1 MRIAAFGSVAG
12 LLWMLGCGTTHLESD
27 FEDVAPQSA
36 ELALSKSDFLESDW
50 YFRQT
55 FVEVPYGAARGFDG
69 LVSDVEKV
77 HWEVTEKHLVAYRTY
92 EVVPGSDPDAGEPGW
107 HEQPVAMYPILEHV
121 GDTGAQWFERQA
133 MRVDWV
139 DQLDGVLWYGLP
151 ILEGTSWTVRAAA
164 DADAPV
170 VAYFDAAATRIPNI
184 DAGSYAKGALYYA
197 DFTNRV
203 AITALESSFHDCRRA
218 QDPNDFTRT
227 LDPHA
232 YEIGVRT
239 SLLRVPAHS
248 DYEPVAYDA
257 LDYNKFGYFRRG
269 RQTVDKYLG
278 ARLSGRLHVATRHN
292 LWRDTWQRDGSG
304 ELRRDEEGRL
314 VPKPFAERTPR
325 PIVFHLSE
333 DFPDYLVQPSFDA
346 AASWDG
352 ALRRAVATA
361 QQVDVGSVPQMLI
374 VCHNP
379 VDAEDPALCGERD
392 TRVRKGDL
400 RYDQIVSIDQPQL
413 CGLLGFGPSQSDPET
428 GEILSAQAI
437 VYEEAAA
444 NLAQFALDLIRFVN
458 GDLEIEGLH
467 DADDVRAAV
476 RARLDP
482 SLPGVG
488 SQLNGIALPDA
499 IGATAPVALSGAAA
513 ERARSLAGRPPVVAS
528 GRQRKS
534 PREALEGSGVL
545 DALSTSSGMKLTD
558 LSAELE
564 RERAPLVDPERGCA
578 LPTDF
583 QDAVLGLALSY
594 LGRTDYDQILIE
606 LSQAIHADVVAH
618 ELGHTLGL
626 RHNFAASAD
635 YVNYTDE
642 YWRLKS
648 EGVLGVDDSGSLAV
662 LPLTHPLRYLDDVF
676 FLSQQTSA
684 QAISGM
690 RTHARSSVMDYEA
703 RPFGGFPGIAKYD
716 EAAIVYG
723 YTTGRDRTV
732 TEEAEDSPEFNAQ
745 QRGYVEVF
753 DQPGDAA
760 GLLRHFESA
769 SSPELDK
776 LAESV
781 HYHTFVSYL
790 ASSGTDP
797 LAGEPPNP
805 PADGAL
811 AAQLVRERLRS
822 RRLVRLQDLQAPA
835 EVEVP
840 YLFVDDVFN
849 WTKQSANVFDAG
861 ADPLELAL
869 DTIGR
874 YRDYY
879 PFQFFG
885 RDRADFDPEL
895 VAIGTVN
902 RYLLPLYDNFNRFY
916 LSLSRPAFDPILGA
930 SRELGALASI
940 NALAEI
946 AGSTPSYGAYVADGD
961 VHRLV
966 SFEPDA
972 SADVIVPPGVGRRW
986 SSVQDNTPND
996 LTYVPFSYVEAGHDR
1011 VAAYALQI
1019 LLGLVPT
1026 FFVSE
1031 GEGYQATFAGPFAI
1045 FEPQLTTLFNALFLQ
1060 DSAVLGP
1067 RVGSDGAG
1075 GVTITRPP
1083 LFALD
1088 LGGGFYLDPE
1098 TWRLTAAPLD
1108 DDLALSPGP
1117 HLDVAQGRGQKLD
1130 AGVTGMWLFSSLS
1143 SSGIGL
1149 QYQDQ
1154 ARVFRVGS
1162 GEELTPG
1169 DGFETVTYCDTL
1181 GSGLCYGALQP
1192 IDSSDPGLA
1201 ARLIRRAQ
1209 ALHPQAEAGD
1219 FIAADQLE
1227 TLVQDMD
1234 LLRSLYAVFGHL

>member
-1 MRIAAFGSVAG
+1 MRMRAVGSVVG
-12 LLWMLGCGTTHLESD
+12 LLCVIGCGTTHLESD
-27 FEDVAPQSA
+27 IEEVAPHSA

-50 YFRQT
+50 YLRQT
-55 FVEVPYGAARGFDG
+55 FVDVPYGAARGFDG

-77 HWEVTEKHLVAYRTY
+77 RWEVTEKHLVAYRTY
-92 EVVPGSDPDAGEPGW
+92 EVVPGSDPDASDPGW
-107 HEQPVAMYPILEHV
+107 HGQPVAMYPILEHV

-151 ILEGTSWTVRAAA
+151 ILEGTTWTVRAAA

-170 VAYFDAAATRIPNI
+170 VAYFDGAATRIPNI
-184 DAGSYAKGALYYA
+184 DAGSYPKGALYYA

-203 AITALESSFHDCRRA
+203 AITALESSWHDCRRA
-218 QDPNDFTRT
+218 QDPSDFTRT
-227 LDPHA
+227 LDPYA

-239 SLLRVPAHS
+239 SLLRVPATS

-269 RQTVDKYLG
+269 RQTLDKYFG

-292 LWRDTWQRDGSG
+292 VWRDTWQSDASG
-304 ELRRDEEGRL
+304 GLRRDAEGRL
-314 VPKPFAERTPR
+314 VPKPFAERSPR
-325 PIVFHLSE
+325 PVVFHLSE
-333 DFPDYLVQPSFDA
+333 DFPDHLLEPSFEA

-361 QQVDVGSVPQMLI
+361 QQVDLASIPPMLI

-379 VDAEDPALCGERD
+379 VSAEDPALCGARA

-400 RYDQIVSIDQPQL
+400 RYDQIVLIDQPQL
-413 CGLLGFGPSQSDPET
+413 CSPLGLGPSQSDPET

-437 VYEEAAA
+437 VYEEPVSQ
-444 NLAQFALDLIRFVN
+444 LAQFALDLIRFVN
-458 GDLEIEGLH
+458 GDLDIAGLQA
-467 DADDVRAAV
+467 ADDVREAV
-476 RARLDP
+476 LARLDP
-482 SLPGVG
+482 RLPGRG
-488 SQLNGIALPDA
+488 SQLKAIPLPDA
-499 IGATAPVALSGAAA
+499 IGPTVALSGDAA
-513 ERARSLAGRPPVVAS
+513 ERARSLADRPAVVAG
-528 GRQRKS
+528 GRERRS
-534 PREALEGSGVL
+534 LREALAGSGVL
-545 DALSTSSGMKLTD
+545 DALSSSSGMKLTD
-558 LSAELE
+558 LAAEIESA
-564 RERAPLVDPERGCA
+564 RAPLLDPERGCA
-578 LPTDF
+578 LPTAF

-606 LSQAIHADVVAH
+606 LSQAIYADVVTH

-626 RHNFAASAD
+626 RHNFGASAD

-648 EGVLGVDDSGSLAV
+648 EGVLGVDDAGFLAE

-676 FLSQQTSA
+676 FLSQQTGA
-684 QAISGM
+684 QAASGM
-690 RTHARSSVMDYEA
+690 RAHARSSVMDYDA
-703 RPFGGFPGIAKYD
+703 RTLGGVPGIGKYD

-723 YTTGRDRTV
+723 YTTGRDQTV
-732 TEEAEDSPEFNAQ
+732 TPEAEDGAEFNAQ

-753 DQPGDAA
+753 DAPGDAA

-769 SSPELDK
+769 TSPELDK
-776 LAESV
+776 LVESV

-805 PADGAL
+805 PADGTL
-811 AAQLVRERLRS
+811 AAELVRERLRS
-822 RRLVRLQDLQAPA
+822 RRLVRLQDVQAPSD
-835 EVEVP
+835 VEVP
-840 YLFVDDVFN
+840 YLFLDDVFN

-869 DTIGR
+869 DMIGR

-879 PFQFFG
+879 PFHVFG
-885 RDRADFDPEL
+885 RDRADFDPEVL
-895 VAIGTVN
+895 AIGIAN

-916 LSLSRPAFDPILGA
+916 LSLSRPAFDPILGV

-961 VHRLV
+961 LHRLV

-972 SADVIVPPGVGRRW
+972 SADVFVPPGIGRRW

-1060 DSAVLGP
+1060 DSSVLGP

-1075 GVTITRPP
+1075 GITLTRPP
-1083 LFALD
+1083 LFAFD

-1098 TWRLTAAPLD
+1098 TWQLTAAPID
-1108 DDLALSPGP
+1108 DDLSLSPGP

-1130 AGVTGMWLFSSLS
+1130 AGVTGMWLFSSLT

-1169 DGFETVTYCDTL
+1169 DGFETITYCDTL
-1181 GSGLCYGALQP
+1181 GSGLCYGALQQL
-1192 IDSSDPGLA
+1192 DTDDPGLA
-1201 ARLIRRAQ
+1201 ARLIRRAR
-1209 ALHPQAEAGD
+1209 ALHPLAEAGD
-1219 FIAADQLE
+1219 FVAADELE

-1234 LLRSLYAVFGHL
+1234 LLRSLYAVFGRL